1 MVKCRFAEFRCNH
14 SSTNDAPY
22 SGRSREAVKAEN
34 MESLQMKNEQSGHST
49 RVTNAKLKE
58 LCYILV
64 LHPQYSPDLFLGD
77 NFISLKLT
85 QISYKRGGQ
94 DRKKRL
100 FEASHYE
107 PVSKC

>member
-1 MVKCRFAEFRCNH
+1 M
-14 SSTNDAPY
+14 
-22 SGRSREAVKAEN
+22 
-34 MESLQMKNEQSGHST
+34 QNEQSGHSN
-49 RVTNAKLKE
+49 RGTNAKLKE

-64 LHPQYSPDLFLGD
+64 LDLFLGD
-77 NFISLKLT
+77 NFLSLKLT

-107 PVSKC
+107 PVSNEMLNDRDNKRITPDPLPNLFLQLSYKRTGLFI